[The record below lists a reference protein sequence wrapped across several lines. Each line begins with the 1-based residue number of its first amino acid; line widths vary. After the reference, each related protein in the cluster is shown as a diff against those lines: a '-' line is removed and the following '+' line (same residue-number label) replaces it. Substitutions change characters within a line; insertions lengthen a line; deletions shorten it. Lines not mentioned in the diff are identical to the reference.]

1 MSWLYWAPKSRTTT
15 RSWVGTRP
23 STAGAPRGRSSGR
36 PGPAAPRPSDPAVR
50 TAILPPLP
58 HALRELDRLALGHES
73 RRDDD
78 LGLLHLPD
86 RARAAH
92 PHGRPQ
98 GLHRFCDPSSTRAG
112 PKTMSRRVPVVPTAI
127 RVPRGRAAWGVA
139 IPQWYPRPGASSA
152 RARSDPSITA
162 SAPQAMALAISP
174 PTVIPPSATMGTW
187 RPVRRSYSARA
198 AATSTIAVAWGTPTP
213 RTFRLVQAAP
223 GPTPTKTAATPAS
236 RSWSAAS

>member
-36 PGPAAPRPSDPAVR
+36 PGPAVR

-98 GLHRFCDPSSTRAG
+98 GLHQVLRPVVDPRRPEDDVAQGPGGAHRDPRAPG
-112 PKTMSRRVPVVPTAI
+112 EGGVGCGHPPVVP
-127 RVPRGRAAWGVA
+127 P
-139 IPQWYPRPGASSA
+139 
-152 RARSDPSITA
+152 
-162 SAPQAMALAISP
+162 
-174 PTVIPPSATMGTW
+174 
-187 RPVRRSYSARA
+187 
-198 AATSTIAVAWGTPTP
+198 
-213 RTFRLVQAAP
+213 
-223 GPTPTKTAATPAS
+223 
-236 RSWSAAS
+236 